1 MAGMAAD
8 FPRARMPA
16 PALRLMRD
24 DRLSRLAAAGDSRA
38 FETIYERHHQA
49 LYRYCYS
56 IVGSP
61 EDAADALQSTMASA
75 LRALVGERREIAIK
89 PWLFRIAHNECIS
102 MLRKRRPTAVI
113 DSALELEAPSH
124 DPALRERLRELVSDM
139 RELPEA
145 QRGALIMRELSGLG
159 YREVA
164 SALATTEPH
173 ARQLVYEARTTLH
186 ELAEGRSME
195 CESARRSISG
205 ADGRVMR
212 GRRIRSHLRSC
223 EGCRMFDQLT
233 RQRSRDLAA
242 FAPPL
247 PAALAAAVLHKAL
260 GGGSGG
266 AAVAMS
272 SGGGSGFGS
281 VVAGKA
287 VLSSAVAKVAVVA
300 VATAAVGTGAAGV
313 IHKSTRHSEREPVPT
328 IAKPAPAKPS
338 TAKPT
343 AVPPTTVPAGKPPR
357 SGRGGSHSDA
367 SPDAGATS
375 PPAREQHPNNGASSL
390 ARGHSDAP
398 APVHHKP
405 VTPKPAKPKNDPPRQ
420 SKQKSSNG
428 HPAKPTHPAKPHSQP
443 KPEKV
448 KAPKQQ
454 TPAASAPPPPPQS
467 QNGQQDP
474 GAGNGDAEPGQ
485 RNGNGHQSSQS
496 NPHG

>member
-1 MAGMAAD
+1 MAGVAAD

-16 PALRLMRD
+16 PALRLMGD

-38 FETIYERHHQA
+38 FEAIYERHHQA

-56 IVGSP
+56 ILGSP
-61 EDAADALQSTMASA
+61 EDAADALQSTMAAA
-75 LRALVGERREIAIK
+75 LRALVGEQREIAIK

-113 DSALELEAPSH
+113 DNALELEAPSH
-124 DPALRERLRELVSDM
+124 DPALQERLRELVSDM

-195 CESARRSISG
+195 CESVRRLISD

-233 RQRSRDLAA
+233 RQRRRDLAA
-242 FAPPL
+242 FTPPL

-260 GGGSGG
+260 GGGSGA
-266 AAVAMS
+266 AAVATS
-272 SGGGSGFGS
+272 SGGGTGFGS

-287 VLSSAVAKVAVVA
+287 ALSSAVAKVAVVA
-300 VATAAVGTGAAGV
+300 VATAAVGTGAAEV
-313 IHKSTRHSEREPVPT
+313 VHKSTRHSEREPVPT
-328 IAKPAPAKPS
+328 TAKPATAKPS

-343 AVPPTTVPAGKPPR
+343 AVPPSTVPAAKPPR
-357 SGRGGSHSDA
+357 RGRSGSHSDA
-367 SPDAGATS
+367 SPGAGATS
-375 PPAREQHPNNGASSL
+375 PPAHKQHSNNGASSL
-390 ARGHSDAP
+390 APGHSNAP
-398 APVHHKP
+398 APIHTRP
-405 VTPKPAKPKNDPPRQ
+405 VTPKPAKPKNGRPGQ

-428 HPAKPTHPAKPHSQP
+428 HTAKPQPQP

-454 TPAASAPPPPPQS
+454 TPAATTPSPPPQS

-474 GAGNGDAEPGQ
+474 GAGERDAQQGQ
-485 RNGNGHQSSQS
+485 QNGNGQQNSTG